1 MPVIGQPL
9 ETTGTAASVVR
20 MDHAEHHDHAAM
32 GHSGDTLAQ
41 FGMPGMDHSMP
52 SDHGGHSGHS
62 GHSSSSMCSMSMVW
76 NNDPTNLCLVFPS
89 WRITGYDSSLYAS
102 LMLVVGLGVLYEWLR
117 LQLKRLDKRLVRPS
131 PKSAG
136 SRMRFSAT
144 PHRRVASATMSPGRP
159 MQGDDGNNVFISS
172 LSSGTEAEGS
182 AASSRRIPTSPL
194 ASNEDAGPL
203 LGRRNAA
210 YDAKQ
215 KTSNGRPDESRM
227 SHAFRM

>member
-9 ETTGTAASVVR
+9 ETIETAASVVR

-32 GHSGDTLAQ
+32 GHADDTPAQ
-41 FGMPGMDHSMP
+41 FGMPGMDHGMP
-52 SDHGGHSGHS
+52 NDHS

-89 WRITGYDSSLYAS
+89 WRITGYDSTLYVSLV
-102 LMLVVGLGVLYEWLR
+102 LVVGLGVLYEWLR

-136 SRMRFSAT
+136 SRMRFSGT

-215 KTSNGRPDESRM
+215 KTSNGRADESRM
-227 SHAFRM
+227 SHAFRMWVVH